1 MTARWATVTRGLL
14 AATFATFVAALFH
27 VAGGGADPSALA
39 IVVSLTFSGLACIAL
54 AGRRLSRVR
63 LSISV
68 ALSQLIFHALFSLG
82 QPGVILVSTHG
93 IRHVHD
99 ATQMAMMGGGLSVAG
114 VQGAQGMQG
123 MQGLQ
128 DVIPDTPLMWVS
140 HIAAAVVTIVAISRG
155 EKAIRAVCA
164 LARIVAA
171 RLVPVQDATP
181 LPHLRSVTTQPF
193 ARRLALPNRARFLG
207 RMRHRGPPAQI
218 AAA

>member
-27 VAGGGADPSALA
+27 VAGGGADPTALA
-39 IVVSLTFSGLACIAL
+39 IVVSLTFSVLASIAL

-68 ALSQLIFHALFSLG
+68 ALSQLIFHLLFSLG
-82 QPGVILVSTHG
+82 QPGVVLVSTHG
-93 IRHVHD
+93 IRHARD
-99 ATQMAMMGGGLSVAG
+99 GTQMAMMGGGLSVAG
-114 VQGAQGMQG
+114 AQDAQSMQG

-181 LPHLRSVTTQPF
+181 LPLLRSVTTQPL
-193 ARRLALPNRARFLG
+193 ARRLALPNRVRFLG

>member
-93 IRHVHD
+93 IRPVHD
-99 ATQMAMMGGGLSVAG
+99 GTQMAMMSGGLSVAG
-114 VQGAQGMQG
+114 VQGAQSMQG

-140 HIAAAVVTIVAISRG
+140 HIAAALVTIVAISRG
-155 EKAIRAVCA
+155 EKTIRAVCA
-164 LARIVAA
+164 LARIVVA
-171 RLVPVQDATP
+171 RLVPVQEATP
-181 LPHLRSVTTQPF
+181 LRLRRSVTTQPL
-193 ARRLALPNRARFLG
+193 ARRCALPNRVRFLG
-207 RMRHRGPPAQI
+207 RMRHRGPPTQV

>member
-99 ATQMAMMGGGLSVAG
+99 ATQMAMMGGGLNVAG
-114 VQGAQGMQG
+114 VQGAQSMQG

-181 LPHLRSVTTQPF
+181 LPLQRSVTPQPF
-193 ARRLALPNRARFLG
+193 ARRLALPNRVRFLG

>member
-14 AATFATFVAALFH
+14 AASFATFVAALFH

-54 AGRRLSRVR
+54 AGRRLSRAR

-93 IRHVHD
+93 IRHIHD
-99 ATQMAMMGGGLSVAG
+99 GTQMAMMGDGLSVAG
-114 VQGAQGMQG
+114 VQGMQG

-140 HIAAAVVTIVAISRG
+140 HIAAALVTIVAISRG

-171 RLVPVQDATP
+171 RLVPIQEATP
-181 LPHLRSVTTQPF
+181 LPLRRSVTTQPF
-193 ARRLALPNRARFLG
+193 ARRLALPNRVRFLG
-207 RMRHRGPPAQI
+207 RMRHRGPPTQV

>member
-93 IRHVHD
+93 ISHVHD

-114 VQGAQGMQG
+114 VQGAQSMQG

-181 LPHLRSVTTQPF
+181 LPLQRSVTTQPF
-193 ARRLALPNRARFLG
+193 ARRLALPSRIRFLG

>member
-14 AATFATFVAALFH
+14 AASVATFIAALFH

-93 IRHVHD
+93 IRHIHD
-99 ATQMAMMGGGLSVAG
+99 GTQMAMMGRGLNVA
-114 VQGAQGMQG
+114 GAQGMQG
-123 MQGLQ
+123 MQGMQ

-140 HIAAAVVTIVAISRG
+140 HIAAALVTIVAISLG

-171 RLVPVQDATP
+171 RLVPVQETAP
-181 LPHLRSVTTQPF
+181 LPLRRSVSTQPF
-193 ARRLALPNRARFLG
+193 ARSLALPNRVRFLG
-207 RMRHRGPPAQI
+207 RMRHRGPPTQV